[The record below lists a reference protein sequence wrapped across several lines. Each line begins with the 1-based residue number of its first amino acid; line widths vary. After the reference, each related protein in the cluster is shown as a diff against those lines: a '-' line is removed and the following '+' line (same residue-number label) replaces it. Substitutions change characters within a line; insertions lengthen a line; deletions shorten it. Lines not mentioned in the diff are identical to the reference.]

1 MDPIHLR
8 SNSVDQMLIE
18 LNNSVNMKNTFQK
31 HLNLHGLDGWIEGL
45 EEMGSFFE
53 LSDSSR
59 QVFNKTLIRMSLFLS
74 PVLNEI
80 FGDENY
86 KKYMEYLYAF
96 NKGNRSI

>member
-1 MDPIHLR
+1 
-8 SNSVDQMLIE
+8 MLIE
-18 LNNSVNMKNTFQK
+18 LNNSINMKNTFQK
-31 HLNLHGLDGWIEGL
+31 HLDLHGLDGWREGL